1 MKKRIA
7 IFASGN
13 GSNAEA
19 LMKRAVDLS
28 RVEISF
34 VLSDQPGAGV
44 LTRAE
49 KFGVKTYVVPK
60 EALKAAQEKKVLAL
74 LEEHKIEWIFL
85 AGYMRL
91 LSADFL
97 GKFAEM
103 TGDSSRVVNIHP
115 SLLPAYPGIDSIVRA
130 YNDRVGESGVTL
142 HFVDE
147 GMDTGKMIRQE
158 RVTLGVNESLPE
170 WQVRIHALE
179 HQMYTD
185 FLSSLEGK

>member
-1 MKKRIA
+1 MRKRIA

-28 RVEISF
+28 QVEISF

-44 LTRAE
+44 LARAE

-60 EALKAAQEKKVLAL
+60 ETTKGAQEKKVLAL
-74 LEEHKIEWIFL
+74 LEEHKIQWIFL

-103 TGDSSRVVNIHP
+103 TGDVLRVVNIHP
-115 SLLPAYPGIDSIVRA
+115 SLLPAYPGIDSIARA

-147 GMDTGKMIRQE
+147 GMDTGKVIRQE
-158 RVTLGVNESLPE
+158 KVTLGSYESLLE
-170 WQVRIHALE
+170 WQTRIHTLE

>member
-1 MKKRIA
+1 VRTRIA

-28 RVEISF
+28 QVEISF

-44 LTRAE
+44 LARAE

-60 EALKAAQEKKVLAL
+60 EATKGAQEKKTLAL
-74 LEEHKIEWIFL
+74 LEEHKIQWIFL

-91 LSADFL
+91 LSANFL

-103 TGDSSRVVNIHP
+103 TGDALRVVNIHP
-115 SLLPAYPGIDSIVRA
+115 SLLPAYPGIDSIARA
-130 YNDRVGESGVTL
+130 YNDCVGESGVTL

-147 GMDTGKMIRQE
+147 GMDTGKVIRQE
-158 RVTLGVNESLPE
+158 KVTLGSYESLLE
-170 WQVRIHALE
+170 WQTRIHALE